1 MQDCAMPKP
10 RHGLTLVE
18 VIVAMLLFST
28 GALGL
33 AATSAFVARQ
43 ISFNN
48 LRSLASFAARNRSEL
63 AIAAGC
69 TAASSGS
76 ETKDGIKS
84 DWTVI
89 GGPVTTLDQSVQRI
103 GQGGLRTDRVQSS
116 VLCR

>member
-1 MQDCAMPKP
+1 MRIRSRP
-10 RHGLTLVE
+10 GLTLVE

-43 ISFNN
+43 ISVNN
-48 LRSLASFAARNRSEL
+48 LRSRASFAARNRSES

-69 TAASSGS
+69 ADLSSGS

-89 GGPVTTLDQSVQRI
+89 GGTVATLDQTVQRA
-103 GQGGLRTDRVQSS
+103 GQGGVRTDRVQSS

>member
-1 MQDCAMPKP
+1 MRIRSRP
-10 RHGLTLVE
+10 GLTLVE

-33 AATSAFVARQ
+33 AATSAFVARE

-48 LRSLASFAARNRSEL
+48 LRSRASFAARNRSER

-69 TAASSGS
+69 TGLSSGS
-76 ETKDGIKS
+76 EIRDGIKS
-84 DWTVI
+84 EWAVAGETVAI
-89 GGPVTTLDQSVQRI
+89 LDQSVQRT
-103 GQGGLRTDRVQSS
+103 GQSGVRTDRVQSA

>member
-1 MQDCAMPKP
+1 M
-10 RHGLTLVE
+10 RSTSRTGLTLVE

-43 ISFNN
+43 LTFNN
-48 LRSLASFAARNRSEL
+48 LRSRASFTARNRSEN

-69 TAASSGS
+69 TRLSSGT
-76 ETKDGIKS
+76 ETKDGIQS
-84 DWTVI
+84 AWTVLA
-89 GGPVTTLDQSVQRI
+89 GALTTVDQSVQRS
-103 GQGGLRTDRVQSS
+103 GQGGVRTDRIQSS